1 MATENID
8 YQYKVHT
15 IPQKNVRA
23 FSFIFYIE
31 GSLSLSKIT
40 LYKIESVALIP
51 VFGGAYNS
59 LCVFYYMYKH
69 TMYLFWEV
77 DNIFAIYAP

>member
-1 MATENID
+1 MCELFLSFSTL
-8 YQYKVHT
+8 
-15 IPQKNVRA
+15 RA
-23 FSFIFYIE
+23 
-31 GSLSLSKIT
+31 LSPCLNQLLI
-40 LYKIESVALIP
+40 KIESVALIP

-59 LCVFYYMYKH
+59 LCVCYYMYKH